1 MVCTVLNETKW
12 ASGTRGLQNLLR
24 HLPIKDGLPG
34 DASRTCAKLIR
45 ALSGSSVRERSLK
58 NVRNELVLKDVA
70 IRFGVKPLDSYKW
83 TNIAP
88 YTRFCKTASHKLVTD
103 IQTKFAS
110 NVTGRNKRLV
120 DCSRDDP
127 SIFLIG
133 SGPWADV
140 VRSVMDAAVVVS
152 KRRENSGHC
161 GSGPSC
167 HPGDFSL
174 GHSRAA

>member
-1 MVCTVLNETKW
+1 MTADWSETV
-12 ASGTRGLQNLLR
+12 R
-24 HLPIKDGLPG
+24 D
-34 DASRTCAKLIR
+34 
-45 ALSGSSVRERSLK
+45 
-58 NVRNELVLKDVA
+58 
-70 IRFGVKPLDSYKW
+70 
-83 TNIAP
+83 IAP
-88 YTRFCKTASHKLVTD
+88 NTRFCKTASHKLVTD

-152 KRRENSGHC
+152 KRRENSSHC

>member
-1 MVCTVLNETKW
+1 MILRSDHVYFSSET
-12 ASGTRGLQNLLR
+12 
-24 HLPIKDGLPG
+24 
-34 DASRTCAKLIR
+34 
-45 ALSGSSVRERSLK
+45 LS
-58 NVRNELVLKDVA
+58 
-70 IRFGVKPLDSYKW
+70 
-83 TNIAP
+83 IAP
-88 YTRFCKTASHKLVTD
+88 NTRFCKTASHKLVTD

-120 DCSRDDP
+120 DCSHDDP